1 MPRIEWTALPAR
13 VKEHLL
19 DRARVRAVDA
29 KDITALLAWINTKP
43 ELPDG
48 PWCKD
53 FGTFKLVGHGAI
65 PSTFLDKEQPCF
77 GQRL

>member
-13 VKEHLL
+13 AKEHLL
-19 DRARVRAVDA
+19 DRVRVRAIDA
-29 KDITALLAWINTKP
+29 KDIMALLAGINTNP

-48 PWCKD
+48 PWRQD

-65 PSTFLDKEQPCF
+65 PSTFLEKEQPCF